1 MLLALTWGRA
11 ASGAQSRGD
20 GPLLPNSPL
29 AGTARRKR
37 CVPRARLLIY
47 AQAFWLVVQSRG
59 IAATTSSMTNAP
71 AGNLATTHAVQ
82 AGKGVTSRL
91 GNQAA

>member
-1 MLLALTWGRA
+1 MLLAPTQGRA
-11 ASGAQSRGD
+11 TPSAQYRGG
-20 GPLLPNSPL
+20 GPLLPNALL

-37 CVPRARLLIY
+37 CAPRAPLLIY
-47 AQAFWLVVQSRG
+47 AQASWLVIQSRG
-59 IAATTSSMTNAP
+59 IAATTSSMTSAP
-71 AGNLATTHAVQ
+71 AGNLAATNAVH